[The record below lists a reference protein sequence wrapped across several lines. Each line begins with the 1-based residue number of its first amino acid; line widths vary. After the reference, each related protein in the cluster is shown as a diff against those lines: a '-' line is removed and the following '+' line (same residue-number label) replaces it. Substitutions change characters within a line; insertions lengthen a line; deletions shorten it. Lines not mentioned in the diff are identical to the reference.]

1 MKKSASKG
9 KREID
14 YPKDTPGC
22 KLAAE
27 VRKKANSLSD
37 SKRGNLF
44 DRGMQIIYGAAGK
57 AKAACSRH

>member
-1 MKKSASKG
+1 M
-9 KREID
+9 D
-14 YPKDTPGC
+14 YPKYTPGS
-22 KLAAE
+22 KLGAE

-44 DRGMQIIYGAAGK
+44 ERGMQIIYGAAGK